1 MSSTSAKAATLDG
14 ASICDL
20 LASGSLLAT
29 LLPLLL
35 EWREELG
42 DEEVS

>member
-1 MSSTSAKAATLDG
+1 MSSAFAKAPALDG

-20 LASGSLLAT
+20 LTYGSLLAT

-35 EWREELG
+35 E
-42 DEEVS
+42 